1 VVDAKKKPANLIY
14 GLEEAP
20 PRPIVLLNAV
30 QHVGLIAINFVY
42 PLLIIRAVDAPV
54 ETASNLLA
62 IGMVVLG
69 LATFLQAQRLG
80 PVGTGFMCP
89 ATFTATYFAPS
100 LLAAKVG
107 GLPLVFGMT
116 IFAGILET
124 AIAPLLN
131 RLRAIFPP
139 EISGLIIIMIGLSA
153 GMSGLRWVLGASAA
167 PVSITEWWVA
177 GITLAIM
184 AALNV
189 WGPGILRMLCA
200 LIGLAVGYIA
210 AGLMGLV
217 GANLAAVNQ
226 AAWLGVP
233 NLTHVSW
240 SFDLALVLPFAIASV
255 AAAMKAA
262 GTITVCQRINDA
274 SWVRPDMRSVT
285 SGVLADGL
293 STTLAGV
300 AGAAGTN
307 TATPSVGL
315 SAATGVT
322 SREIA
327 FAVGAMFIVL
337 GFLPKLTALFA
348 VIPRSVILPALLFTV
363 TFIIVNGLQI
373 LTSRL
378 LDVRRTLVIGF
389 ALVAGVAIEAFPGIA
404 EAAPAMVAPILG
416 SSLVFSTIVALVL
429 NLLFRIGVRKSA
441 SLSLEGGIVDHQKIE
456 DFFAVQTAA
465 WGARPDVANRAT
477 FGAIQLLDVV
487 TQDFWTDGPLV
498 LEASFDEFNLDVR
511 VSYRGQA
518 PAFPDQR
525 PSNELI
531 RASEEGAKLLA
542 GFMLRRNA
550 DRVRAESKDGV
561 ARVHFHF
568 DH

>member
-1 VVDAKKKPANLIY
+1 MVEAKKKPANLIY
-14 GLEEAP
+14 GLDESP
-20 PRPIVLLNAV
+20 PRPIILLNGV
-30 QHVGLIAINFVY
+30 QHVGLIAINLVY
-42 PLLIIRAVDAPV
+42 PLLIFRTVDAPV
-54 ETASNLLA
+54 ETVGNLLA
-62 IGMVVLG
+62 IGMLVLG
-69 LATFLQAQRLG
+69 LATFLQARGIG

-116 IFAGILET
+116 IFAGVLET

-131 RLRAIFPP
+131 RLRAIFPS
-139 EISGLIIIMIGLSA
+139 EISGLIIVMIGLSA
-153 GMSGLRWVLGASAA
+153 GVSGLRGVLGASVP
-167 PVSITEWWVA
+167 PVSATEWLVA
-177 GITLAIM
+177 GITLATM

-189 WGPGILRMLCA
+189 WGSGIVRMLCA
-200 LIGLAVGYIA
+200 LIGLAVGFIA
-210 AGLMGLV
+210 AGLTGLV
-217 GANLAAVNQ
+217 GADLAAVSQ
-226 AAWLGVP
+226 ASWLGVP
-233 NLTHVSW
+233 NLRHLSW
-240 SFDLALVLPFAIASV
+240 SFDFALVLPFAIASV

-274 SWVRPDMRSVT
+274 NWVRPDMRLVT

-300 AGAAGTN
+300 AGAVGTN
-307 TATPSVGL
+307 TSTPAVGL

-322 SREIA
+322 SRDVA
-327 FAVGAMFIVL
+327 FAVGAMFMVL

-348 VIPRSVILPALLFTV
+348 IIPRSVILPALLFTV
-363 TFIIVNGLQI
+363 AFIIVNGLQI

-404 EAAPAMVAPILG
+404 GAAPAMVAPILG

-429 NLLFRIGVRKSA
+429 NLLFRIGVRKTA
-441 SLSLEGGIVDHQKIE
+441 SLSLHGGLVDHQKIG

-465 WGARPDVANRAT
+465 WGARPDVASRVT
-477 FGAIQLLDVV
+477 YGAIQLLDVV
-487 TQDFWTDGPLV
+487 AQDFWTDGPLV
-498 LEASFDEFNLDVR
+498 VEASFDEFNLDVR
-511 VSYRGQA
+511 VTYRGQA

-525 PSNELI
+525 PSNEQI

-550 DRVRAESKDGV
+550 DRVRAECNDGV